1 MIRPSDQTIE
11 RVLNNHATDD
21 EIETVTRWFATNEGQ
36 DVMFEFMDKDIERIE
51 RGELSSA
58 NSQHIKELYHK
69 IELRIRR
76 KHLRNILFRVAAVLI
91 PFVVILLVTLKLDNT
106 VNLFSAPEYIEA
118 YSPKGKRMQVI
129 FQDGT
134 IAYLNADTKLRYP
147 VKFGIS
153 ERNVYLEGEAYFVV
167 TPNKQRPF
175 TVDINNVEV
184 KVLGTSFNV
193 NAYKGEEKIYVALD
207 EGRVSIEANRH
218 DYMLQPNEKLI
229 YNRQTQT
236 AEIIKN
242 ANTKQVSLWKNDI
255 ISLQDAPLSEVIDV
269 LKRWYNVNVEVKDK
283 QAYQYN
289 YTFTTRTNA
298 PLEEV
303 LSELEMISPVHFR
316 TTDQTILVTLK

>member
-1 MIRPSDQTIE
+1 M
-11 RVLNNHATDD
+11 
-21 EIETVTRWFATNEGQ
+21 
-36 DVMFEFMDKDIERIE
+36 
-51 RGELSSA
+51 
-58 NSQHIKELYHK
+58 
-69 IELRIRR
+69 
-76 KHLRNILFRVAAVLI
+76 
-91 PFVVILLVTLKLDNT
+91 
-106 VNLFSAPEYIEA
+106 
-118 YSPKGKRMQVI
+118 
-129 FQDGT
+129 
-134 IAYLNADTKLRYP
+134 
-147 VKFGIS
+147 
-153 ERNVYLEGEAYFVV
+153 V

-289 YTFTTRTNA
+289 YTFHNKNKC
-298 PLEEV
+298 PLWRSFIRV
-303 LSELEMISPVHFR
+303 GN
-316 TTDQTILVTLK
+316 D

>member
-1 MIRPSDQTIE
+1 MKR
-11 RVLNNHATDD
+11 
-21 EIETVTRWFATNEGQ
+21 Q

-153 ERNVYLEGEAYFVV
+153 ERNVYLEAW
-167 TPNKQRPF
+167 
-175 TVDINNVEV
+175 
-184 KVLGTSFNV
+184 
-193 NAYKGEEKIYVALD
+193 
-207 EGRVSIEANRH
+207 
-218 DYMLQPNEKLI
+218 
-229 YNRQTQT
+229 
-236 AEIIKN
+236 
-242 ANTKQVSLWKNDI
+242 SLFCGY
-255 ISLQDAPLSEVIDV
+255 SE
-269 LKRWYNVNVEVKDK
+269 
-283 QAYQYN
+283 
-289 YTFTTRTNA
+289 
-298 PLEEV
+298 
-303 LSELEMISPVHFR
+303 
-316 TTDQTILVTLK
+316 